1 MLDDWITQGVGLHRL
16 ASPAPLR
23 IVTIASHGD
32 KASELQ
38 LLWSLCTTWSS
49 LGYSIA
55 MLDATVCESPAQPG
69 FEQLLD
75 GVYWDAD
82 AEGDNAWSILSAAR
96 GLVRLHQQAAD
107 DRFPLHLVPNLF
119 PQNDILVVYADTDSI
134 VSFFPDSGM
143 EPLLTISSQKNALL
157 AAYQNVKH
165 LLLNARL
172 RPTIISLVDSASNAM
187 TSHAPVT
194 PPTKK
199 LQDCTREFLGQ
210 QIPAMVVNTARER
223 GRTSPDME
231 RLALLLLENAIVLE
245 RSAPPPIPGLV
256 HGGRRSSDHAAWS
269 H

>member
-16 ASPAPLR
+16 AAPAPLR

-38 LLWSLCTTWSS
+38 LLWSLCSTWSN

-55 MLDATVCESPAQPG
+55 MLDATVSESPAQPG
-69 FEQLLD
+69 FEQLLE
-75 GVYWDAD
+75 GSYWDEH
-82 AEGDNAWSILSAAR
+82 AEGGNAWSILSAAR
-96 GLVRLHQQAAD
+96 GLVRLHQQAPD
-107 DRFPLHLVPNLF
+107 DKFPLHLVPNWF
-119 PQNDILVVYADTDSI
+119 PQHDVLVVYADTDTI

-157 AAYQNVKH
+157 TAYQSVKH

-172 RPTIISLVDSASNAM
+172 RPTIISVVDSTSPTM
-187 TSHAPVT
+187 TSHAPA
-194 PPTKK
+194 PTKK

-210 QIPAMVVNTARER
+210 QIPALVVNAAREQ
-223 GRTSPDME
+223 GRASPDME
-231 RLALLLLENAIVLE
+231 RLALLLLENAISLE
-245 RSAPPPIPGLV
+245 RGTPPLMPGSA
-256 HGGRRSSDHAAWS
+256 HRAHRQSDHSAWS